1 MQIKEYLN
9 KICEQIKYKP
19 VREEISKEIED
30 HINDIKEDLIKDGAN
45 ETTAEIKA
53 INQMGNAEEIGRKLN
68 KIHKPKLDWKLL
80 IITFVLICF
89 GFVVSFIKT
98 TSDITEANNLNFMTR
113 FILFTLFGIVL
124 GIGVYFSNY
133 KKVQKYSYILFI
145 ISSSIIIY
153 AILFGSLV
161 NGIPYIRIGT
171 RVFSA
176 SVIAIPLYIISH
188 FLFLFL

>member
-1 MQIKEYLN
+1 MFHLQIKEYLN

-124 GIGVYFSNY
+124 AIIKRY
-133 KKVQKYSYILFI
+133 KNIHIYYS
-145 ISSSIIIY
+145 
-153 AILFGSLV
+153 
-161 NGIPYIRIGT
+161 
-171 RVFSA
+171 
-176 SVIAIPLYIISH
+176 
-188 FLFLFL
+188 

>member
-1 MQIKEYLN
+1 MFHLQIKEYLN

-89 GFVVSFIKT
+89 GFVVSFIKN

-113 FILFTLFGIVL
+113 FILF
-124 GIGVYFSNY
+124 N
-133 KKVQKYSYILFI
+133 KYRFKR
-145 ISSSIIIY
+145 
-153 AILFGSLV
+153 LV
-161 NGIPYIRIGT
+161 I
-171 RVFSA
+171 F
-176 SVIAIPLYIISH
+176 
-188 FLFLFL
+188 

>member
-98 TSDITEANNLNFMTR
+98 TSDITEADNLNFMTK
-113 FILFTLFGIVL
+113 FILFTLLGIVL
-124 GIGVYFSNY
+124 GIGVY
-133 KKVQKYSYILFI
+133 
-145 ISSSIIIY
+145 SI
-153 AILFGSLV
+153 
-161 NGIPYIRIGT
+161 
-171 RVFSA
+171 
-176 SVIAIPLYIISH
+176 H
-188 FLFLFL
+188 

>member
-80 IITFVLICF
+80 IINNDMPLLEER
-89 GFVVSFIKT
+89 SLLKT
-98 TSDITEANNLNFMTR
+98 DHQFYLHM
-113 FILFTLFGIVL
+113 
-124 GIGVYFSNY
+124 
-133 KKVQKYSYILFI
+133 
-145 ISSSIIIY
+145 Y
-153 AILFGSLV
+153 ADMK
-161 NGIPYIRIGT
+161 
-171 RVFSA
+171 
-176 SVIAIPLYIISH
+176 
-188 FLFLFL
+188 